1 MNFIEH
7 NSQLSFFGS
16 STGGGF
22 GKQISF
28 MLGLC
33 CTGFAIC
40 DVGRKLFTVVKLEG
54 RFSMMLGFSS
64 LFKGV
69 SFAATS

>member
-22 GKQISF
+22 GKQINF
-28 MLGLC
+28 MFGLF
-33 CTGFAIC
+33 CTGFGIC
-40 DVGRKLFTVVKLEG
+40 DVGRKLFTVVRLDG
-54 RFSMMLGFSS
+54 RLSMMLEFSS
-64 LFKGV
+64 LFKAV
-69 SFAATS
+69 SFAVTS